1 MTDQEKSENEI
12 ENPELIT
19 EGKSGDAV
27 QAPID
32 GTDLDRDSILD
43 LLGSGPYSAAVA
55 EYLDGA
61 DWLDPILDRPLMVH
75 ARSIAASLDLQMTR
89 KGEIQSA
96 LAGSFDKAL
105 FRLDARRPKPEAG
118 PGSSD
123 PAQTSVFD
131 FLSD

>member
-1 MTDQEKSENEI
+1 MPDQEKSEIEI
-12 ENPELIT
+12 GNPEVIA
-19 EGKSGDAV
+19 EGKSGDAD
-27 QAPID
+27 QAPVVEA
-32 GTDLDRDSILD
+32 
-43 LLGSGPYSAAVA
+43 GPYSAAVA

-118 PGSSD
+118 PGGD

>member
-12 ENPELIT
+12 ENPEVIT
-19 EGKSGDAV
+19 EGKSGDTAQAAV
-27 QAPID
+27 VEA
-32 GTDLDRDSILD
+32 
-43 LLGSGPYSAAVA
+43 GPYSAAVS

-75 ARSIAASLDLQMTR
+75 ARSIAASLDLQMVR

-105 FRLDARRPKPEAG
+105 FRLDARRPKPQG
-118 PGSSD
+118 SGSSTDD
-123 PAQTSVFD
+123 PHQSTVFD

>member
-1 MTDQEKSENEI
+1 MTDQVKLENEI
-12 ENPELIT
+12 ENPNDIP
-19 EGKSGDAV
+19 SGDFGDVDQETKPEA
-27 QAPID
+27 
-32 GTDLDRDSILD
+32 
-43 LLGSGPYSAAVA
+43 GPYSAAVA

-75 ARSIAASLDLQMTR
+75 ARSIAASLDLQMVR